1 MNMIERFPD
10 ASVNIRAE
18 RLLLSQKKNAAKF
31 SREMLGPDSNKEL
44 ARFYD
49 DEFKKWHLQLAFIV
63 TGCVVLVYVVA
74 FNASDFFNWIMP

>member
-1 MNMIERFPD
+1 MNMIEQFPD
-10 ASVNIRAE
+10 ASAKIRAE
-18 RLLLSQKKNAAKF
+18 RLKIQKKNSVKF
-31 SREMLGPDSNKEL
+31 TRDMLGTDSSKEL
-44 ARFYD
+44 TRFYD

>member
-1 MNMIERFPD
+1 MNMIEQFPD
-10 ASVNIRAE
+10 ASIKIREE
-18 RLLLSQKKNAAKF
+18 RLNSQKKNTAKF
-31 SREMLGPDSNKEL
+31 SREMLGADSTKEL